1 MGKVLKVLLNGC
13 ETGDRKVTLGY
24 KLLANYVFHTV
35 RPRDKNDRLKD
46 CYKSCLWDVLTY
58 GVKSI
63 VFCCVASGIHGLDQR
78 KAAEIALA
86 TVRLW
91 IESNHFP
98 VDCVIF
104 CIYKN
109 GDYEI
114 DKNLMSIFYL
124 PVSKIHL
131 TDNYVKENSNN
142 DCAVNVKNIEINDDL
157 CQNLSG

>member
-1 MGKVLKVLLNGC
+1 M
-13 ETGDRKVTLGY
+13 
-24 KLLANYVFHTV
+24 FHTV
-35 RPRDKNDRLKD
+35 RPRDKNDIRLKD
-46 CYKSCLWDVLTY
+46 CYKSCLLDVLTY
-58 GVKSI
+58 DVKSI
-63 VFCCVASGIHGLDQR
+63 VFCCVAGGIHGLDLR

-86 TVRLW
+86 TVRLR

-98 VDCVIF
+98 VDCAIF
-104 CIYKN
+104 CIYEN

-131 TDNYVKENSNN
+131 TDNYMKENSNN
-142 DCAVNVKNIEINDDL
+142 DCAVNVKNIEINYEL